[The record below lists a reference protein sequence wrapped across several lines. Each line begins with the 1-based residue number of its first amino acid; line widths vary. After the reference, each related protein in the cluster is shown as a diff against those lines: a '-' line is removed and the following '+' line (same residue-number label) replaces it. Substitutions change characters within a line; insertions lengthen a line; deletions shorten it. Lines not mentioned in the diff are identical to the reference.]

1 MDPLREWYIGERVKR
16 TLTSLQKNGF
26 EAQYI
31 ATGKETTQV
40 ILKQIPQ
47 GSKVGMGGS
56 MSLEEIGLIEAL
68 ERREDITF
76 LNPLKVME
84 TETDIGTAVAKMIP
98 IMRDA
103 YTSDLFLTG
112 TNAITEKGQL
122 FNIDGNGNRV
132 GAMFFGPKRVI
143 VVAGVNKIVSD
154 LDEATRRVR
163 QYAAPLDARRIA
175 APTPCAETGI
185 CVDCNSPGRICNIFV
200 TLHKR
205 PMSTP
210 ISIFLVG
217 EDLGL

>member
-56 MSLEEIGLIEAL
+56 MSLEEIGLIDAL

-154 LDEATRRVR
+154 LDEATQRVR

-185 CVDCNSPGRICNIFV
+185 CVDCNSPGRICNVFV

>member
-1 MDPLREWYIGERVKR
+1 MDPLRDWYIGERTKR
-16 TLTSLQKNGF
+16 TLASLQKNGF
-26 EAQYI
+26 EAKYF
-31 ATGKETTQV
+31 ATGKEANEE
-40 ILKQIPQ
+40 ILKQIPH
-47 GSKVGMGGS
+47 GARVGMGGS
-56 MSLEEIGLIEAL
+56 MTLEQIGTVQAL

-76 LNPLKVME
+76 LNPLKVFE
-84 TETDIGTAVAKMIP
+84 TETDLAAAMAKMIP
-98 IMRDA
+98 IMREI

-112 TNAITEKGQL
+112 TNAISEKGQL

-143 VVAGVNKIVSD
+143 VVAGVNKIVED
-154 LDEATRRVR
+154 LDEAVRRVR
-163 QYAAPLDARRIA
+163 RYAAPLDAKRIG

-185 CVDCNSPGRICNIFV
+185 CVDCNSPARICNIFV

-217 EDLGL
+217 EELGL